1 MFEKKQIDLTS
12 PDISKLKVVVID
24 AKTRIYVQM
33 DVDPEEAR
41 TKYWSHRP
49 DMVPAK
55 QQADYQLRFLKKI

>member
-55 QQADYQLRFLKKI
+55 